1 MPAPTPAAIAV
12 PKAAA
17 SFTTGTFTGIPRTSD
32 KICGHSFPLAAPP
45 AKITS
50 EGNVPVRFSINFK
63 FPSVMKAAFSSMAR
77 NSSFFRICQRLN
89 LNLKKKVRHDAKK
102 CSS

>member
-17 SFTTGTFTGIPRTSD
+17 SFTTGTFTGIPSTSD
-32 KICGHSFPLAAPP
+32 RICGHSFPLAAPP

-50 EGNVPVRFSINFK
+50 EGNVPVRFFINFK
-63 FPSVMKAAFSSMAR
+63 FPSVMKAAFSSIAR
-77 NSSFFRICQRLN
+77 NSSFFPHLSASK
-89 LNLKKKVRHDAKK
+89 LKFKNEGAA
-102 CSS
+102 

>member
-17 SFTTGTFTGIPRTSD
+17 SFTTGTLTGIPRTSAS
-32 KICGHSFPLAAPP
+32 ICGQSFPLAAPP

-50 EGNVPVRFSINFK
+50 EGK
-63 FPSVMKAAFSSMAR
+63 FTCE
-77 NSSFFRICQRLN
+77 SFY
-89 LNLKKKVRHDAKK
+89 
-102 CSS
+102 

>member
-17 SFTTGTFTGIPRTSD
+17 SFTTGTFTGIPSTSD
-32 KICGHSFPLAAPP
+32 RICGHSFPLAAPP

-50 EGNVPVRFSINFK
+50 EGNVPVRFLLIL
-63 FPSVMKAAFSSMAR
+63 
-77 NSSFFRICQRLN
+77 SFQ
-89 LNLKKKVRHDAKK
+89 V
-102 CSS
+102 